1 MKKISALLVL
11 ACLCLHTKGQKK
23 DFEGR
28 LTYKVSVISKTKEA
42 DDKFFKLLY
51 AANGDKQVVVMKN
64 GRIKQSL
71 GLYEAWYIGKSK
83 RLYFKFRNIDTL
95 FYRDYSDDTSKVTDI
110 IKNGAAASI
119 QGYPCKSILL
129 KKQSG
134 TSLFFYTDSL
144 QQNIVYE
151 KDNTL
156 DNMNVLIR
164 EIGGAMWLYNKN
176 EYPWAVITDSCLRV
190 DQSAVDD
197 QLFDLPAIPQKKLSE
212 ESIIRKASFRGGS
225 TAWMRYLQNN
235 LNASLGLRYIK
246 MPKGEKEASVH
257 VQLAFVV
264 SEDGSI
270 SNIVVTNKADVDPHL
285 ANEAMRVIRESPPWE
300 AATIY
305 GIKTKMPV
313 TQPVVFKIAE

>member
-1 MKKISALLVL
+1 MKKIPALLVL
-11 ACLCLHTKGQKK
+11 ACLCIHAQGQKK

-28 LTYKVSVISKTKEA
+28 LTYKVTVRSKSKEA

-51 AANGDKQVVVMKN
+51 AANGDKQVVAIKN
-64 GRIKQSL
+64 GMIKQSL

-83 RLYFKFRNIDTL
+83 RVYLKFRNIDTL
-95 FYRDYSDDTSKVTDI
+95 FYRDYSDDTARVTDI
-110 IKNGAAASI
+110 VKSDSAASL

-129 KKQSG
+129 KKQPG
-134 TSLFFYTDSL
+134 TAFFLYTDAL
-144 QQNIVYE
+144 QQNIEYE

-164 EIGGAMWLYNKN
+164 EIGGATWLYCKN
-176 EYPWAVITDSCLRV
+176 DYPWAIVTDSCLLV
-190 DQSAVDD
+190 DKSPVDD
-197 QLFDLPAIPQKKLSE
+197 QLFDLPPIPQKKLSE
-212 ESIIRKASFRGGS
+212 QSIIRKAIFRGGS

-246 MPKGEKEASVH
+246 MPKGEKEASVQ
-257 VQLAFVV
+257 VQLRFII

-270 SNIVVTNKADVDPHL
+270 SNIVVINKAEVDPHL

-305 GIKTKMPV
+305 GVKTKMPV
-313 TQPVVFKIAE
+313 TQPINFRIAQ

>member
-11 ACLCLHTKGQKK
+11 AFLCTHTKGQKK

-28 LTYKVSVISKTKEA
+28 LTYKVSVISKSKEA

-51 AANGDKQVVVMKN
+51 AANGDKQVVAMKN
-64 GRIKQSL
+64 GMIKQNL

-83 RLYFKFRNIDTL
+83 RVYFKFRNIDTL
-95 FYRDYSDDTSKVTDI
+95 FYRDYSDDTAKVTDI
-110 IKNGAAASI
+110 VKHDTAVSI
-119 QGYPCKSILL
+119 QGYPCKSIVL
-129 KKQSG
+129 KKQPG
-134 TSLFFYTDSL
+134 TALFLYTDAL
-144 QQNIVYE
+144 QQNIEYE

-164 EIGGAMWLYNKN
+164 EIGGAMWLYCKHD
-176 EYPWAVITDSCLRV
+176 YPWAVVTDSCVHV
-190 DQSAVDD
+190 DQSPVDN

-212 ESIIRKASFRGGS
+212 ASIIRKAFFKGGS

-235 LNASLGLRYIK
+235 LNASLGLKYIK
-246 MPKGEKEASVH
+246 MSKGEKEASVQ

-270 SNIVVTNKADVDPHL
+270 SNIVVTNKAEVDPHL

-305 GIKTKMPV
+305 GVKTKMPV
-313 TQPVVFKIAE
+313 TQPVVFKITQ